1 LQLEAIRAGLAQA
14 GHIASEGA
22 LQALTLAIR
31 LPRAL
36 LLEGPSGT
44 GKTHLAACL
53 ANFLGAQLVK
63 LAVYPE
69 MEAEDAAFGWNHAR
83 QLLSLRLQREQDLH
97 SADHLV
103 ERPLLR
109 ALRASRGNMACVLLV
124 EGLEAAS
131 PSLEA
136 VLDEV
141 LEHHALR
148 VEKLGRVQAACAPL
162 TIITTHDARHVSDRI
177 RRHCIHHHCDYPD
190 ALRERHILHA
200 TLPDAAR
207 DLSAAITAFVG
218 SLRVSDLA
226 HRPNAEQLLE
236 WTRTLR
242 QLDAISLDP
251 QAIQS
256 TLGALLK
263 HQDTL
268 RRNPASE
275 AGLWLE
281 RLQRSLETSRVT

>member
-1 LQLEAIRAGLAQA
+1 LQREALRAGLARA

-22 LQALTLAIR
+22 LQALALAIQLR
-31 LPRAL
+31 RAL
-36 LLEGPSGT
+36 LLEGPSGA
-44 GKTHLAACL
+44 GKTHLAECL
-53 ANFLGAQLVK
+53 ARFLGAQLVK

-69 MEAEDAAFGWNHAR
+69 MEAEDGAYGWNYAR
-83 QLLSLRLQREQDLH
+83 QLLSLRLHREHDLH

-109 ALRASRGNMACVLLV
+109 ALRASQSEMDCVLLV

-131 PSLEA
+131 SSLEA

-141 LEHHALR
+141 LEHHALT
-148 VEKLGRVQAACAPL
+148 VEKLGRVQSCFAPL
-162 TIITTHDARHVSDRI
+162 TIITTHNARQVSDRI
-177 RRHCIHHHCDYPD
+177 RRRCIHHHCDYPD
-190 ALRERHILHA
+190 APRERRILHTA
-200 TLPDAAR
+200 LPNAAR
-207 DLSAAITAFVG
+207 DLSAAITAFVA

-226 HRPNAEQLLE
+226 HRPDAEQLLE

-251 QAIQS
+251 LAIQS
-256 TLGALLK
+256 TLGVLLK

-281 RLQRSLETSRVT
+281 RLQQSLETSRVT